1 MSAATDTH
9 PFWGRDPLVL
19 VVNLD
24 DRPQRWQETME
35 GAASHLPIGRL
46 TRHSAV
52 RGVDLPDFGKA
63 PWFRGRARDRTW
75 AGRAGCL
82 LSHRRA
88 IARAAEEQREWL
100 LVLEDDVAFEAHFDE
115 TLRALAPLL
124 DRRSAWAA
132 CYLGFTDPV
141 APFETLAS
149 LPGEHALRRIGGA
162 NTTHAYLLHRRAF
175 APLLSALPDE
185 TSVWPWLAR
194 HRAID
199 RWYRRHL
206 GDFGDVL
213 AASPSLVNQR
223 AGLSDITGRDAA
235 PPEAEIHA
243 TAVGPDSI
251 LPSVGRATR
260 ALAVSAS
267 DAWDA
272 FRARRKRLRGF

>member
-1 MSAATDTH
+1 MSSAPDTH
-9 PFWGRDPLVL
+9 PFWSRDPLAL

-24 DRPQRWQETME
+24 DRPQRWRETQE
-35 GAASHLPIGRL
+35 AAAPHLPTARL
-46 TRHSAV
+46 SRHSAV
-52 RGVDLPDFGKA
+52 RGVDLPGFGAA

-88 IARAAEEQREWL
+88 LARAAEEQRQWL
-100 LVLEDDVAFEAHFDE
+100 LVLEDDVAFEAGFDE

-124 DRRSAWAA
+124 DRHPAWAA

-141 APFETLAS
+141 APFETLAP
-149 LPGEHALRRIGGA
+149 LPRGHALRRIDGA

-175 APLLSALPDE
+175 APLLAALPDE

-194 HRAID
+194 HRAVD

-213 AASPSLVNQR
+213 AVSPSLVNQR
-223 AGLSDITGRDAA
+223 AGFSDITGRDAA
-235 PPEAEIHA
+235 PPEAGIHA
-243 TAVGPDSI
+243 TAVGPDTA
-251 LPSVGRATR
+251 LPALGRAAR
-260 ALAVSAS
+260 ALAVSAA
-267 DAWDA
+267 DGWDA
-272 FRARRKRLRGF
+272 FRARRKHRRGF